1 MLKRRDGV
9 HLHASEGGA
18 EACGRPSLI
27 DAAIRDAYPRSSLT
41 GRPSPDLRMSRDPRD
56 R

>member
-1 MLKRRDGV
+1 VAQQKAVADVEAAHGV

-27 DAAIRDAYPRSSLT
+27 GTAIRDP
-41 GRPSPDLRMSRDPRD
+41 
-56 R
+56 